1 MNYRIHPLSENAIT
15 LYFKQEISPEINDLV
30 LAASL
35 WIEENRFEGFI
46 EVVPAYASLTVF
58 YDLVE
63 LINQGHKSP
72 SAFVESRLSEI
83 PFESLKAVN
92 KSKNLIEIP
101 VEYSGK
107 DLKVVS
113 QHSKLSEKEIIILHT
128 EPEYRVYMMGF
139 LPGFAYLGG
148 LNQKLATPRRKV
160 PRLKVPAGSVG
171 IAGSQTGIYPLES
184 PGGWQLIGHTDKKL
198 FDIKN
203 QKLSILSTGD
213 YVKFKA
219 I

>member
-15 LYFKQEISPEINDLV
+15 LYFEQKISPEINDLV
-30 LAASL
+30 IASCL
-35 WIEENRFEGFI
+35 WIEENSFPGFI

-63 LINQGHKSP
+63 LINQGYKSP
-72 SAFVESRLSEI
+72 FLFVKSKMQEI
-83 PFESLKAVN
+83 PFESLKTGN
-92 KSKNLIEIP
+92 KPKNLIEIP
-101 VEYSGK
+101 VEYSGE
-107 DLKVVS
+107 DLQIVGR
-113 QHSKLSEKEIIILHT
+113 HSKLSEKEIIKLHT

-139 LPGFAYLGG
+139 LPGFAYMGG
-148 LNQKLATPRRKV
+148 LNQKLATPRKKK

-171 IAGSQTGIYPLES
+171 IAGAQTGIYPLES

-198 FDIKN
+198 FDPSDR
-203 QKLSILSTGD
+203 KLSLLSTGD

-219 I
+219 V